1 MKNRNRFFALLI
13 VLMCFASNA
22 FSAPAIVSYVRGKV
36 EVCRGEKWLQ
46 LKIGDKINPSET
58 ISTGFQ
64 SEVKIKYNDSL
75 MVLGALTRITL
86 DEFSETENKDT
97 VSAYLS
103 TGAVRSK
110 VIHTESKR
118 VSYTV
123 KSPVAVA
130 SVRGTDFIVT
140 SAGAISCN
148 EGAVAVYANTE
159 KRRMA
164 SNSSTPVK
172 SENSE
177 EAEDLPS
184 GSNDSATA
192 TTPASEISADAPV
205 GAVVV
210 AVNQQ
215 VNVMK
220 NGLIDNPADNLDRK
234 KSSIINSVSAPLT
247 AETVSF
253 GTSSA
258 NQAKTSINDIPPV
271 IQNTEI
277 NITVKL
283 SE

>member
-22 FSAPAIVSYVRGKV
+22 FSAPAIVSYVRGKG

-140 SAGAISCN
+140 SAGAIRKVPLLSMQIQKKGGWLLILPLLLN
-148 EGAVAVYANTE
+148 LKIP
-159 KRRMA
+159 KRQKTCLQVLMI
-164 SNSSTPVK
+164 
-172 SENSE
+172 
-177 EAEDLPS
+177 LPL
-184 GSNDSATA
+184 
-192 TTPASEISADAPV
+192 P
-205 GAVVV
+205 
-210 AVNQQ
+210 QLLHQ
-215 VNVMK
+215 K
-220 NGLIDNPADNLDRK
+220 
-234 KSSIINSVSAPLT
+234 
-247 AETVSF
+247 
-253 GTSSA
+253 
-258 NQAKTSINDIPPV
+258 
-271 IQNTEI
+271 
-277 NITVKL
+277 
-283 SE
+283 